1 VYPIL
6 YLFGNNLYHRRT
18 WFSKN
23 SSKYNSCSQSWTPRD
38 VCLKK
43 KESSCHLTVKFTV
56 FLYGE
61 CTRFNL
67 FLMIPVLKIFFP
79 SSHFLPVYWVWRIMI
94 SAKIFI
100 DILNKLKTT
109 REPTFKVEKY
119 PFEQLSHGFY
129 KNKQNQKTSF
139 NNLMFWIFCSFG
151 FLNFRVP
158 SEKLGAYT

>member
-1 VYPIL
+1 
-6 YLFGNNLYHRRT
+6 
-18 WFSKN
+18 
-23 SSKYNSCSQSWTPRD
+23 
-38 VCLKK
+38 
-43 KESSCHLTVKFTV
+43 
-56 FLYGE
+56 
-61 CTRFNL
+61 
-67 FLMIPVLKIFFP
+67 
-79 SSHFLPVYWVWRIMI
+79 MI

-119 PFEQLSHGFY
+119 PFEQLSHGFH

-139 NNLMFWIFCSFG
+139 NNLVFGFLFFW

>member
-1 VYPIL
+1 
-6 YLFGNNLYHRRT
+6 
-18 WFSKN
+18 
-23 SSKYNSCSQSWTPRD
+23 
-38 VCLKK
+38 
-43 KESSCHLTVKFTV
+43 
-56 FLYGE
+56 
-61 CTRFNL
+61 
-67 FLMIPVLKIFFP
+67 
-79 SSHFLPVYWVWRIMI
+79 MI

-139 NNLMFWIFCSFG
+139 NNLVFGFLFFW

>member
-1 VYPIL
+1 
-6 YLFGNNLYHRRT
+6 
-18 WFSKN
+18 
-23 SSKYNSCSQSWTPRD
+23 
-38 VCLKK
+38 
-43 KESSCHLTVKFTV
+43 
-56 FLYGE
+56 
-61 CTRFNL
+61 
-67 FLMIPVLKIFFP
+67 
-79 SSHFLPVYWVWRIMI
+79 MI